1 MLMGCLYLLCT
12 AEHKS
17 QKQVGHCHPHVLF
30 HMNFHA
36 VLAFYQATAESVTKI
51 GHDEQNVV
59 GSNVEIEVHLELA
72 ICQGI

>member
-1 MLMGCLYLLCT
+1 MLMGCVYLLCT

-36 VLAFYQATAESVTKI
+36 VLAFYQATAKSVTKI
-51 GHDEQNVV
+51 GHDE
-59 GSNVEIEVHLELA
+59 
-72 ICQGI
+72 